1 MQGNMDPSLIP
12 QHISGP
18 LVSYPDEEEE
28 GGQGAKENVPSFTE
42 GAAGK
47 EKEPVE
53 DVDAFFKSLEGAG
66 GI

>member
-1 MQGNMDPSLIP
+1 MQGNMDPSLVP

-42 GAAGK
+42 GGK
-47 EKEPVE
+47 EQEPVE

-66 GI
+66 PI